1 MLSQQS
7 IKFTSADADAVDA
20 EFLGDG
26 VEVGDLVGEAS
37 GETAEGRKIISLHM
51 VLPAGVV

>member
-1 MLSQQS
+1 MLNQQS
-7 IKFTSADADAVDA
+7 IKFTSAHADTADA

-37 GETAEGRKIISLHM
+37 GETAEGRKIVSLHM
-51 VLPAGVV
+51 VLPAGVL